1 MLNNLKILLKFFKLI
16 YYNTLNFIKKDILLN
31 ILIIILS
38 VIIIIN
44 LYSLNLSEFIVIL
57 ISGIIGYGLIEYIRD
72 RFKLSENKYI
82 SYIQI
87 FNFINFILIIIILI
101 ILTLYYLNI
110 NSIDGHQI
118 SFWIDNLQEW
128 YNSLSLLESLAA
140 VNISGCLVIV
150 ISLFSIIIV
159 LYSEI
164 LIENFNLINR
174 YPKFK
179 KIIELRATFKKYY
192 LILDLSIIFI
202 VLIIM
207 VLLNMLVFIY

>member
-179 KIIELRATFKKYY
+179 KIIELRAT
-192 LILDLSIIFI
+192 
-202 VLIIM
+202 
-207 VLLNMLVFIY
+207 

>member
-44 LYSLNLSEFIVIL
+44 LYSLNLSEFIIIL

-101 ILTLYYLNI
+101 IFTLYYLNI

-174 YPKFK
+174 YTKFK
-179 KIIELRATFKKYY
+179 KIIELRAT
-192 LILDLSIIFI
+192 
-202 VLIIM
+202 
-207 VLLNMLVFIY
+207 

>member
-87 FNFINFILIIIILI
+87 FNFINFILIIII
-101 ILTLYYLNI
+101 
-110 NSIDGHQI
+110 
-118 SFWIDNLQEW
+118 
-128 YNSLSLLESLAA
+128 
-140 VNISGCLVIV
+140 
-150 ISLFSIIIV
+150 FSRV
-159 LYSEI
+159 
-164 LIENFNLINR
+164 
-174 YPKFK
+174 
-179 KIIELRATFKKYY
+179 
-192 LILDLSIIFI
+192 
-202 VLIIM
+202 
-207 VLLNMLVFIY
+207 